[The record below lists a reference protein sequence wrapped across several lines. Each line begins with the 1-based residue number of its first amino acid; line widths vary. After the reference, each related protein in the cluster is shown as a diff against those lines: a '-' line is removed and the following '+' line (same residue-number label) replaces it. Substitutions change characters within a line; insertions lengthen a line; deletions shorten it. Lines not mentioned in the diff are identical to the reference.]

1 MKTINTTLKMK
12 GENKEQIRQKDMAK
26 REGNKNVGLLER
38 REEIEMQKCRNKRK
52 HKRKGGNKEEKG
64 V

>member
-1 MKTINTTLKMK
+1 
-12 GENKEQIRQKDMAK
+12 MAK